1 MSDIFAVLLN
11 DVAQLEY
18 DRNKPL
24 TAYQIKYLESMD
36 EKMNAGIDI
45 GGETIE
51 HPDLNQKT
59 QFIAANLLHS
69 LQSGDEGMTSALCTW
84 LATRHPDLKQLKYDD
99 RENDGNVAIEL
110 VFDEDYSPQVAV
122 SFSKLN

>member
-1 MSDIFAVLLN
+1 MGDIFAVLLN
-11 DVAQLEY
+11 GVAQLEY

-24 TAYQIKYLESMD
+24 TEYQTRYLDSMD
-36 EKMNAGIDI
+36 EKMNNGFEI
-45 GGETIE
+45 GGETITQ
-51 HPDLNQKT
+51 PDLNQKT
-59 QFIAANLLHS
+59 QFVAANLLHA

-99 RENDGNVAIEL
+99 RGNDGNVAIEL
-110 VFDEDYSPQVAV
+110 VYDEEYSPQVAV

>member
-11 DVAQLEY
+11 GVAQLEY

-24 TAYQIKYLESMD
+24 TDYQLRYLESMD
-36 EKMNAGIDI
+36 EKMDAGLEI
-45 GGETIE
+45 GGQTIE
-51 HPDLNQKT
+51 QPELAQKT
-59 QFIAANLLHS
+59 QFVAANLLHS

-99 RENDGNVAIEL
+99 RENDGDVSIEL
-110 VFDEDYSPQVAV
+110 VYDEEYSPQVAV